1 MQQSIENKTDIKNKI
16 LNFYNLNKIKI
27 YTLIFILLII
37 LISAAYL
44 KYDSKKKNDLIAE
57 KYIKA
62 GVYLTS
68 NDKKNAAKLYEE
80 IILSKNKFY
89 SLLSINA
96 LIEKNLIDENEKI
109 LNYFDIIE
117 NLNYTEEKLD
127 LISFKKALFLIKKS
141 KDKEGKKILKNVIE
155 KESKYKFL
163 AEEIIINK

>member
-57 KYIKA
+57 KYIQA
-62 GVYLTS
+62 GIYIAL
-68 NDKKNAAKLYEE
+68 NKKDEAKVLYEE

-89 SLLSINA
+89 SILSFNTILEKK
-96 LIEKNLIDENEKI
+96 LISDKNKI
-109 LNYFDIIE
+109 LDYFKTLEEIISNE
-117 NLNYTEEKLD
+117 DQKD
-127 LISFKKALFLIKKS
+127 LIIFKKALYLIKTS
-141 KDKEGKKILKNVIE
+141 DLEGGKKQLDKLRKKNSKLKSISDE
-155 KESKYKFL
+155 LISK
-163 AEEIIINK
+163 

>member
-57 KYIKA
+57 KYIQA
-62 GVYLTS
+62 GIYIAL
-68 NDKKNAAKLYEE
+68 NKKDEAKVLYEE

-89 SLLSINA
+89 SILA
-96 LIEKNLIDENEKI
+96 LNS
-109 LNYFDIIE
+109 IIE
-117 NLNYTEEKLD
+117 NELEENSAEILKLFEVIENINITKEQKN
-127 LISFKKALFLIKKS
+127 LVKLKKALYLKKIS
-141 KDKEGKKILKNVIE
+141 KDKEGNKLLK
-155 KESKYKFL
+155 
-163 AEEIIINK
+163 EIIADNSIWKEAAMEVSNN

>member
-57 KYIKA
+57 KYIQA
-62 GVYLTS
+62 GIYIAL
-68 NDKKNAAKLYEE
+68 NKKDEAKVLYEE

-89 SLLSINA
+89 SILSFNTILEKK
-96 LIEKNLIDENEKI
+96 LISDKNKI
-109 LNYFDIIE
+109 LNYFKTLEEIISNE
-117 NLNYTEEKLD
+117 DQKD
-127 LISFKKALFLIKKS
+127 LIIFKKALYLIKTS
-141 KDKEGKKILKNVIE
+141 DLEGGKKQLDKLRKKNSKLKSISDE
-155 KESKYKFL
+155 LISK
-163 AEEIIINK
+163 